1 MQTQVWFDT
10 VVAGVTSFTETTAF
24 AAKQFTFAQM
34 LCAGSEGD
42 DEIMLATVHAK
53 FVDEFT
59 RALETHLTTTGVPYS
74 SDDFAEML
82 RNKRARDSTLDATP
96 VFFFLY
102 TMHDKRAFRAMSRG
116 VWNALGNG
124 KALPVHTAKELDAD
138 ETNASEVSAGVDDT
152 DGPSGSGQPLFGVES
167 VSNEEHERNEA
178 AVRRETQDGE
188 QRDDL
193 NDLLTIS
200 KA

>member
-138 ETNASEVSAGVDDT
+138 ET
-152 DGPSGSGQPLFGVES
+152 SGSGQLLFGVET